1 LTFAGCGPSGAPR
14 VVKAK
19 LKAEFEDGTALPSD
33 ATLILHPEGGA
44 ATKYVVSLN
53 LPENG
58 EYAFLTSY
66 EGVGLDGAPPG
77 KYKVTVQVGAGL
89 TDTPG
94 PKPTPECGSEATTP
108 LKIEVTDSGTVTPN
122 PLKVPRG

>member
-1 LTFAGCGPSGAPR
+1 LTFAGCGPSGAPK
-14 VVKAK
+14 VVKGK
-19 LKAEFEDGTALPSD
+19 LKVEFDDGTALPSE
-33 ATLILHPEGGA
+33 ATVILQPEGGA

-66 EGVGLDGAPPG
+66 EGTGLDGAPPG
-77 KYKVTVQVGAGL
+77 KYKVIVQVGAAES
-89 TDTPG
+89 PG
-94 PKPTPECGSEATTP
+94 PKPTPECSSESTTP
-108 LKIEVTDSGTVTPN
+108 LKIEISDSGTVTPN